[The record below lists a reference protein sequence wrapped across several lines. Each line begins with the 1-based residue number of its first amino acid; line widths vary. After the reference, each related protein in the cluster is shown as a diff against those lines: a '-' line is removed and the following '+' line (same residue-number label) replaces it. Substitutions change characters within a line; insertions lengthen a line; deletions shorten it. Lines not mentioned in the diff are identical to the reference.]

1 MAFQNARRTCIAKRI
16 TSVKKVIYAIFF
28 TPNGLAIQ
36 SLYIQRQVNE
46 YKVLQE
52 QSSKKICQ
60 ILPEM
65 LTEDRHLWYLFVT

>member
-1 MAFQNARRTCIAKRI
+1 M
-16 TSVKKVIYAIFF
+16 YAISF

-36 SLYIQRQVNE
+36 GVFTQRQVNE

-52 QSSKKICQ
+52 QSSKKTCH

-65 LTEDRHLWYLFVT
+65 LTEDRHLWY